1 MFCKGRDAGRVIL
14 ESERRMDL
22 FFPGFSV
29 HAAFRGDPRVVLNTE
44 FAEGDVFSQ

>member
-1 MFCKGRDAGRVIL
+1 MAMPGGVIL
-14 ESERRMDL
+14 EPERRMNL

-29 HAAFRGDPRVVLNTE
+29 HAAFRGDPRVILNAE